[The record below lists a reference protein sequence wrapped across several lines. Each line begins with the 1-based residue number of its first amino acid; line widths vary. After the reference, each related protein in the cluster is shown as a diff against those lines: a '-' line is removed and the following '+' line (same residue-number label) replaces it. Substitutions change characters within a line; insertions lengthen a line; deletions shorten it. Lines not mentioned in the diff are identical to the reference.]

1 MGSPVPSENSVDLE
15 DIAALI
21 DGRLKGA
28 ERQRVVEHL
37 AEDEASYEVF
47 QEVLQLQDS
56 IDLGSTVDIEEAPDS
71 EELTEAVSFEARQ
84 SRPAAW
90 RRWMPSAGLAM
101 AAMLATVVIGLS
113 IGGRLNLVPVNPDAL
128 PVNSAQLVVGSLESA
143 KERSDLGPLVDRLDA
158 EWFSRGK
165 RITRGSARAND
176 MDRVDFQ
183 LGVQIIDLHIAFETA
198 KIEEAKAVTR
208 QLLSLLRNDERSI
221 FFQDQIASCESLLAG
236 LTGGEALSSLDGDR
250 QRLEKELRNAA
261 EKVFFDFGRWVEA
274 GRLAATAGQSE
285 FFVDR
290 KARRMLERI
299 EQARLHDSVPGL
311 MQQVLAEGSVG
322 SPEAMR
328 EIEKNLVRIAQLSG
342 ARL

>member
-1 MGSPVPSENSVDLE
+1 MGSPVPSESPIDFE
-15 DIAALI
+15 DIAALV
-21 DGRLKGA
+21 DGRLEGVD
-28 ERQRVVEHL
+28 RQRVVEHL
-37 AEDEASYEVF
+37 AENEASYEIF
-47 QEVLQLQDS
+47 QEVLQLQDD
-56 IDLGSTVDIEEAPDS
+56 IGSGLVVDVVEASDS
-71 EELTEAVSFEARQ
+71 EERSEAVSFEARQ
-84 SRPAAW
+84 PRPAAW
-90 RRWMPSAGLAM
+90 RRWMPSAGLAI
-101 AAMLATVVIGLS
+101 AAMLATVIIGLS
-113 IGGRLNLVPVNPDAL
+113 IGGRLNLVPVDPDAL

-165 RITRGSARAND
+165 QITRGSARAND

-198 KIEEAKAVTR
+198 KLGEAKEVTR

-236 LTGGEALSSLDGDR
+236 LVEGEALSSLDGDR

-274 GRLAATAGQSE
+274 GRLAATAGQNE

-290 KARRMLERI
+290 RARRMLERI

-328 EIEKNLVRIAQLSG
+328 EVEKSLVEIARRSG